1 MSHCPADPLE
11 RALVGQDSWFLQQTQ
26 KQRVKVSGGGREF
39 GGCFGG
45 GTAQQTPH
53 CGCPPL
59 PQRPPRLQ
67 QKPSQLPAV
76 EVIAPGGSYN
86 PTFEDHQVWGGGGL
100 LWGGGSPP
108 EWGVMGCVI
117 RPPPHPCRHCC

>member
-86 PTFEDHQVWGGGGL
+86 PTFEDHQVWGRGL
-100 LWGGGSPP
+100 LWGGG
-108 EWGVMGCVI
+108 V
-117 RPPPHPCRHCC
+117 HPLNGG